1 MSCHVGNKL
10 YWNWNW
16 NWNVSVFTISTTSGR
31 CVHEQY
37 AISFLAWN
45 FKTPQFCWN
54 LVGVG
59 GFSKVVATFNHVW
72 GSFNLFMA
80 TTGNVWII
88 PSFRIWS
95 YVLHIEHISCVIVNY
110 TIPVYGVATIC
121 HQFRWLRLGHLSL
134 FHTAMSLL
142 IWYKMFCVRD
152 ISYQL
157 IWMEF
162 ITCFLCMHN
171 LGRTVVLIDKLLWF
185 CHTTLLFWCV
195 WRSPTPPNSSGNV
208 QKHGHLLR
216 FQVNGR

>member
-1 MSCHVGNKL
+1 MIICTWYAARSGFFFPLLFIIWYCRDSPWICFMVTALKL
-10 YWNWNW
+10 
-16 NWNVSVFTISTTSGR
+16 G
-31 CVHEQY
+31 Q
-37 AISFLAWN
+37 
-45 FKTPQFCWN
+45 
-54 LVGVG
+54 
-59 GFSKVVATFNHVW
+59 
-72 GSFNLFMA
+72 
-80 TTGNVWII
+80 
-88 PSFRIWS
+88 S
-95 YVLHIEHISCVIVNY
+95 YNY

-121 HQFRWLRLGHLSL
+121 HQFRWLRWGYPSL

-152 ISYQL
+152 ISYRL

-162 ITCFLCMHN
+162 ITCFPCMHN